1 MKRLTKQHIIM
12 LHSKLIQETGGID
25 GIRDESLLDSA
36 INAPFQSYDGID
48 MYPSIQQK
56 GARLGYGLIAN
67 HAFIDGNKRIG
78 VHAMLVFL
86 TMNGIELSYTQDE
99 LADMVLKVAS
109 GEFNFQSMLLWI
121 SEHQI

>member
-86 TMNGIELSYTQDE
+86 TMNGIELSYTQEE
-99 LADMVLKVAS
+99 LADMVLKAAS

>member
-12 LHSKLIQETGGID
+12 LHGKLIQETGGID

-48 MYPSIQQK
+48 MFPSIQQK

-86 TMNGIELSYTQDE
+86 AMNGIELSYTQEE

-109 GEFNFQSMLLWI
+109 GEFDFQSVLLWV

>member
-25 GIRDESLLDSA
+25 GVRDESLLDSA

-48 MYPSIQQK
+48 IYPSIQQK

>member
-1 MKRLTKQHIIM
+1 MKRLTEQHIIM

-86 TMNGIELSYTQDE
+86 AMNGIELSYTQEE

-109 GEFNFQSMLLWI
+109 GEFDFQSVLRWI